1 MIWAVI
7 ELLVAYLV
15 GSVSGSL
22 LLGRLKGVDI
32 RSEGS
37 GNAGGTNALRVL
49 GWRFAL
55 GVVLIDIGKGVLAAA
70 VVPLLASVPEPMG
83 IWCAL
88 AAVVGHI
95 WPVWHGFRGG
105 KGGATAVGGLLVV
118 FPLSLLP
125 LLVVWLLAL
134 GVTGYVGL
142 ATCLAAISLVPS
154 AFWLTPVELHQ
165 IYLPFSLIL
174 AALILFAHRSNLMR
188 LARGTE
194 NRFEKARVLY
204 PGSRRH

>member
-1 MIWAVI
+1 MTWIVV
-7 ELLVAYLV
+7 ELLIAYLL
-15 GSVSGSL
+15 GSLSGSL

-32 RSEGS
+32 RGQGS
-37 GNAGGTNALRVL
+37 GNAGGTNALRVV

-55 GVVLIDIGKGVLAAA
+55 GVVLIDIGKGVLAALL
-70 VVPLLASVPEPMG
+70 PLWLPGPGPLSL
-83 IWCAL
+83 WCVL
-88 AAVVGHI
+88 AAVAGHI

-118 FPLSLLP
+118 FPLALLP
-125 LLVVWLLAL
+125 LVGVWLLTL
-134 GVTGYVGL
+134 GITGYVGL

-154 AFWLTPVELHQ
+154 AFWLAPADSHQ
-165 IYLPFSLIL
+165 YYLVFAVVL

-194 NRFEKARVLY
+194 NRFERARVLY
-204 PGSRRH
+204 PGGRGR